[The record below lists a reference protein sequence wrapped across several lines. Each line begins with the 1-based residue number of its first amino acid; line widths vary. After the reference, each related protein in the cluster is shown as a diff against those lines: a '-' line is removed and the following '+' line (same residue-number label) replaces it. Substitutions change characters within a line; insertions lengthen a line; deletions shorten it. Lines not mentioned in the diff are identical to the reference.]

1 MPLPKKPPLT
11 NVRLSGACQTLSAK
25 NSMESALV
33 SPDTV
38 ALSRDAL
45 QLTWLCRKGA
55 KVWHAHTIRSVHP
68 TIASLESAKSSMS
81 HQAPH

>member
-1 MPLPKKPPLT
+1 
-11 NVRLSGACQTLSAK
+11 
-25 NSMESALV
+25 MESALV

-55 KVWHAHTIRSVHP
+55 KVWHARTIRSVHP

-81 HQAPH
+81 HQAPHRAPNRTLNLSQTCQPQLSFH